1 MGRGRP
7 RPRTGRGSTT
17 HTTEDRHGGHGPQ
30 TQAGGLG
37 DHQGPALSMG
47 SAYGQSAILGPG
59 HDGGRFRGNPSTG
72 GWRKCASSGQH
83 GRHGR
88 RQALSPTTRAALVG
102 LRRLQFSAQSWHGRG
117 VGVQPA
123 TRWPHADACWPLV
136 SAQLLPHSA
145 ALPPQSQDTCPLPAR
160 APWATVHPPP
170 KRESAAGAHRGIS
183 PPEAPVAISRGEGAQ
198 MKWCRVPGRRRGTR
212 GFPAAPRQRP
222 RESFFNAS
230 RGPSPLP

>member
-1 MGRGRP
+1 
-7 RPRTGRGSTT
+7 
-17 HTTEDRHGGHGPQ
+17 
-30 TQAGGLG
+30 
-37 DHQGPALSMG
+37 MG

-170 KRESAAGAHRGIS
+170 RGGLRPTPSQCSPSSSLTGVLGGVCGSGGLFSFSSLVWSKFSADAQTAGRAC
-183 PPEAPVAISRGEGAQ
+183 EE
-198 MKWCRVPGRRRGTR
+198 
-212 GFPAAPRQRP
+212 
-222 RESFFNAS
+222 
-230 RGPSPLP
+230 L